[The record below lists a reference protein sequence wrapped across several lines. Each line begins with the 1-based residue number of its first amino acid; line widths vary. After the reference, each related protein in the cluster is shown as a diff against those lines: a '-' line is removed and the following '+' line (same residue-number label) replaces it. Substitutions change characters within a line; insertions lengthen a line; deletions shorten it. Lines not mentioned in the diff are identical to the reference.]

1 MAFKTKD
8 VGSVYFASWIKS
20 TGWAILTLAIGWN
33 GHKTNLEHMTCLVEQ
48 DICNNLAWTAL
59 SSVMLSVLASC

>member
-1 MAFKTKD
+1 
-8 VGSVYFASWIKS
+8 
-20 TGWAILTLAIGWN
+20 
-33 GHKTNLEHMTCLVEQ
+33 MTCLVEQ